1 MMRLAGGTSRRRV
14 LRILLAT
21 LVVLLLAVPRSGRA
35 VDTSQL
41 DQARIADMY
50 VAQAQPAPAAQP
62 ADKAPAPEK
71 EAEKE
76 LKTLTVQLD
85 KSGDQLMQS
94 LNGRLRPWMWWVVC
108 GAWVLLVILV
118 TKLIEFAYRRFFPG
132 RRISW
137 LGRIFRVF
145 CYLIAALIAVFLF
158 LHGFGAS
165 SAAEPVLH
173 IEGKLIVL
181 AAAFG
186 VAGLALLAVN
196 ITIDRY
202 LMTTDAMGQPM
213 QRSPRVLTLLPLLR
227 NIAMITLGVMLVL
240 MVLGQFGVN
249 IAPLLAGAGV
259 VGVAIGFGSQKL
271 VQDVITGA
279 FMLFENTMAI
289 GDTVQ
294 IGTNTGTVESMTIR
308 TIRIRDG
315 SGQLHTLPFS
325 SVTTVVNMSRD
336 YAFFNFTLRISYES
350 SVDKAIQVISQT
362 VAEMRA
368 DPSIAPDILSFADI
382 VGVNA
387 LTDLGAELAGSIKVP
402 PLRQYTVGPIFNRRI
417 KEAFDRE
424 GIKFATPYR
433 EIRLVQDQPRTDSA
447 S

>member
-1 MMRLAGGTSRRRV
+1 
-14 LRILLAT
+14 
-21 LVVLLLAVPRSGRA
+21 
-35 VDTSQL
+35 
-41 DQARIADMY
+41 
-50 VAQAQPAPAAQP
+50 
-62 ADKAPAPEK
+62 
-71 EAEKE
+71 
-76 LKTLTVQLD
+76 
-85 KSGDQLMQS
+85 LMES
-94 LNGRLRPWMWWVVC
+94 LNSELQPWMWWVVC
-108 GAWVLLVILV
+108 GVWIVLTILV
-118 TKLIEFAYRRFFPG
+118 VKLVEYLFRRFFP
-132 RRISW
+132 RQRISW
-137 LGRIFRVF
+137 LGRVFRVF
-145 CYLIAALIAVFLF
+145 CYLICALIAVFLF

-165 SAAEPVLH
+165 FVAEPVLH
-173 IEGKLIVL
+173 VEGKLIVL

-186 VAGLALLAVN
+186 IADLALLAVN

-202 LMTTDAMGQPM
+202 LLTTDSTGQPL
-213 QRSPRVLTLLPLLR
+213 QHSPRVLTLLPLLR

-315 SGQLHTLPFS
+315 AGQLHTLPFS
-325 SVTTVVNMSRD
+325 SVTTVINMSRD
-336 YAFFNFTLRISYES
+336 YAFYNFALHISYEA
-350 SVDKAIQVISQT
+350 SVEKAIQVISQV

-368 DPSIAPDILSFADI
+368 DPSMAPDILSFADI
-382 VGVNA
+382 AGVNA
-387 LTDLGAELAGSIKVP
+387 LTDSAVELAGSIKTP
-402 PLRQYTVGPIFNRRI
+402 PLRQYAVGPIFNRRI

-424 GIKFATPYR
+424 GIKFARPTS
-433 EIRLVQDQPRTDSA
+433 EIRLMRDQPQIQPRIDSA

>member
-1 MMRLAGGTSRRRV
+1 
-14 LRILLAT
+14 
-21 LVVLLLAVPRSGRA
+21 
-35 VDTSQL
+35 
-41 DQARIADMY
+41 
-50 VAQAQPAPAAQP
+50 
-62 ADKAPAPEK
+62 
-71 EAEKE
+71 
-76 LKTLTVQLD
+76 
-85 KSGDQLMQS
+85 
-94 LNGRLRPWMWWVVC
+94 
-108 GAWVLLVILV
+108 
-118 TKLIEFAYRRFFPG
+118 
-132 RRISW
+132 
-137 LGRIFRVF
+137 
-145 CYLIAALIAVFLF
+145 
-158 LHGFGAS
+158 
-165 SAAEPVLH
+165 VLH
-173 IEGKLIVL
+173 VEGKLIVL

-186 VAGLALLAVN
+186 IADLALLAVN

-202 LMTTDAMGQPM
+202 LLTTDATGQPLS
-213 QRSPRVLTLLPLLR
+213 RSPRVLTLLPLLR

-308 TIRIRDG
+308 TIRIRDS

-336 YAFFNFTLRISYES
+336 YAFYNFTLHISYDA
-350 SVDKAIQVISQT
+350 SVDKAIQVIGHV

-368 DPSIAPDILSFADI
+368 DPSLAPDILSFNDI

-387 LTDLGAELAGSIKVP
+387 LTDSAVELAGSIKVP
-402 PLRQYTVGPIFNRRI
+402 PLRQYSIGPIFNRRI

-424 GIKFATPYR
+424 GIKFARPTS
-433 EIRLVQDQPRTDSA
+433 EIRLVRDQPRIDNA